1 MTTPKQAIEL
11 VMNHLWASRNITDI
25 ITEQLDLASITDD
38 QLEDLGWNIA
48 WSESVLTT
56 ARIKL
61 LVERNKRRRSR
72 DLDELGR

>member
-11 VMNHLWASRNITDI
+11 VMNHLWTSRNITDI
-25 ITEQLDLASITDD
+25 VTEQLDLASITDD

-48 WSESVLTT
+48 MSESVLTT

-61 LVERNKRRRSR
+61 LVERNKRMRGR
-72 DLDELGR
+72 DIDELDR